1 MRIISADYI
10 FPVASSP
17 VKNGLIVIDDD
28 GTIKDVLEP
37 TASIEKSN
45 IETHKG
51 LIVPGFVNAHCHLEL
66 SHLKGK
72 LKEKTK
78 LTGFVSE
85 ILSKRNHFSIDDIKS
100 ALKAAEQEM
109 IGNGIVAVGDISNT
123 NHTFEQKQRKN
134 LSYHTF
140 IEVFDINPKNAQPFF
155 DSAASLQSE
164 FPDLK
169 TTLVPHA
176 PYTVSNSLMELLS
189 RKKQDVIS
197 IHNQETA
204 SENEMFISNTGELA
218 NLMIKSGADIRD
230 MKSGGNSLA
239 STFNRLKGFDR
250 IILVH
255 NTYTTKADV
264 DFIKSQFTDLIPN
277 VFFCFCP
284 NANLFIEDRLPD
296 ILLFVRE
303 GMKVCIGTD
312 SYASNWSLSILDE
325 MKTIAKQF
333 PSISFDTLITW
344 ATLNGAEALGFG
356 TQLGSIEKGKKP
368 GLNLLTGI
376 EHEKML
382 FSNEVHITKLA

>member
-164 FPDLK
+164 FP
-169 TTLVPHA
+169 
-176 PYTVSNSLMELLS
+176 
-189 RKKQDVIS
+189 
-197 IHNQETA
+197 
-204 SENEMFISNTGELA
+204 
-218 NLMIKSGADIRD
+218 
-230 MKSGGNSLA
+230 
-239 STFNRLKGFDR
+239 
-250 IILVH
+250 
-255 NTYTTKADV
+255 
-264 DFIKSQFTDLIPN
+264 
-277 VFFCFCP
+277 
-284 NANLFIEDRLPD
+284 
-296 ILLFVRE
+296 
-303 GMKVCIGTD
+303 
-312 SYASNWSLSILDE
+312 
-325 MKTIAKQF
+325 
-333 PSISFDTLITW
+333 
-344 ATLNGAEALGFG
+344 
-356 TQLGSIEKGKKP
+356 
-368 GLNLLTGI
+368 
-376 EHEKML
+376 
-382 FSNEVHITKLA
+382 